1 MKEKD
6 LLLKIGERIK
16 ELRTEKGIS
25 QQELAAALDIEKS
38 NMSRL
43 ESGRV
48 NMGVR
53 TIYRIAQAL
62 EVSMSELL
70 DVE

>member
-1 MKEKD
+1 M
-6 LLLKIGERIK
+6 KIGERIK

-62 EVSMSELL
+62 DISMSELL

>member
-53 TIYRIAQAL
+53 TIYRIARAL
-62 EVSMSELL
+62 DISMSELL

>member
-62 EVSMSELL
+62 DISMSELL